1 MESKFSLISF
11 IKFQYKLLLSE
22 KFNNYK
28 QLKMQKEKEDIK
40 SPTKQSVSSISNKD
54 FDQSGL
60 YENLIKRNTED
71 IIQIEPTKETENQI
85 TLNSKTNDNE
95 NKNSNKT
102 NSEKQKTENTKNNQ
116 NPFSEKAQKPGFFK
130 LYWRIVKLSLAYRM
144 LFFLANLGVLITA
157 FTQTSIPFIC
167 GKIVDSINKKDSEAL
182 FDLCFKFILVAVV
195 TGVFGFLKGFCFDLL
210 GSRVVRD
217 LRLKLFEK
225 LIHKDVEFYDTTR
238 TGDLV
243 SRIGSD
249 ITVIN
254 NSASDNFSLIVK
266 SFVTFFVSFCV
277 LFFLNSKLTLY
288 ILIVVPP
295 IVLSVMFFR
304 KYFRRL
310 SKEYQNSIADS
321 SALAAEIFGNI
332 RVVKSF
338 STEKK
343 ECEKYFE
350 KVDFSYTVAYKK
362 ALISG
367 FLSLVITLFAYL
379 AVLFVLWI
387 GGLEVLNGNMTSG
400 ELSSFILYT
409 ITLSSSVISFG
420 RVNQLINATAVSEKI
435 FKLIDEENKIQEK
448 KVVFDPE
455 KKQVVSEIKG
465 ETKSANDNKK
475 KTEFAKEVN
484 SNEKSMYS
492 LNESDSI
499 LQVKGEINNGIFEES
514 KNDLESKKIVF
525 ENGVKI
531 SITGNIS
538 LKNVCFSYPTKPD
551 VEILSNVNIEII
563 PGEKIAIVGSSGSGK
578 STIVSLLQRF
588 YDCTRG
594 EILYDD
600 INIKCFNI
608 ENVHQQIGFVAQE
621 PTLFSGTIKD
631 NVVYGLQSSLNIKN
645 ESNKI
650 SPNNS
655 NSINLNNNNN
665 NNIKNLNETEE
676 EKNLMDKI
684 NNSIK
689 LANAF
694 DFINDARKFPD
705 GLSTLVGERGVQLSG
720 GQKQRIAIAR
730 ALIKNPKILI
740 FDEATSALD
749 SESEFQVQEAINSLM
764 NKGDTTMIIIAHRL
778 STIINCDRI
787 LVMKNG
793 EIIEEGNH
801 RQLLSLNGY
810 YRTLVDKQISSFSS
824 EDL

>member
-1 MESKFSLISF
+1 
-11 IKFQYKLLLSE
+11 
-22 KFNNYK
+22 
-28 QLKMQKEKEDIK
+28 MQKEQEDNKSPSKQSNTGASNKSFDESGIYETLIQKNKEDTIIK
-40 SPTKQSVSSISNKD
+40 
-54 FDQSGL
+54 
-60 YENLIKRNTED
+60 ENSKV
-71 IIQIEPTKETENQI
+71 TENI
-85 TLNSKTNDNE
+85 NFTEND
-95 NKNSNKT
+95 NKT
-102 NSEKQKTENTKNNQ
+102 NFAKLEIKEENKSNK
-116 NPFSEKAQKPGFFK
+116 KAFENAKKPGFLS
-130 LYWRIVKLSLAYRM
+130 LYWRIVKLSIVYRA

-167 GKIVDSINKKDSEAL
+167 GKIVDSITKKDSSEL
-182 FDLCFKFILVAVV
+182 FDLCFKFVIVAVT
-195 TGVFGFLKGFCFDLL
+195 TGIFGFLKGFCYDLL

-254 NSASDNFSLIVK
+254 NSASENFSLIIK
-266 SFVTFFVSFCV
+266 NFVTFFISFGV
-277 LFFLNSKLTLY
+277 LFFLNSSLTLY

-295 IVLSVMFFR
+295 IIISVMFFR
-304 KYFRRL
+304 RYFRRL
-310 SKEYQNSIADS
+310 SKDYQNSIADS

-343 ECEKYFE
+343 ECQKFFE
-350 KVDFSYTVAYKK
+350 KVDFSYTIAYKK

-367 FLSLVITLFAYL
+367 FLSLIITLFAYL

-387 GGLEVLNGNMTSG
+387 GGMEVLKGNMTSG

-448 KVVFDPE
+448 KVVFDPVN
-455 KKQVVSEIKG
+455 KQVSAIKKENKG
-465 ETKSANDNKK
+465 ALDNNKNNNFIRNDLQNDINLNL
-475 KTEFAKEVN
+475 VNNN
-484 SNEKSMYS
+484 SNKLGDKLLINSI
-492 LNESDSI
+492 NESDSI
-499 LQVKGEINNGIFEES
+499 IQIKDVNEDINEENKYRDS
-514 KNDLESKKIVF
+514 RKIIF
-525 ENGVKI
+525 ENGIKI
-531 SITGNIS
+531 SILGNIS

-551 VEILSNVNIEII
+551 VEILSDININII

-588 YDCTRG
+588 YDCSRG
-594 EILYDD
+594 EVLFDK
-600 INIKCFNI
+600 INIKYFNI
-608 ENVHQQIGFVAQE
+608 ENLHQQIGFVAQE
-621 PTLFSGTIKD
+621 PTLFSGAIKD
-631 NVVYGLQSSLNIKN
+631 NIIYGLQS
-645 ESNKI
+645 
-650 SPNNS
+650 
-655 NSINLNNNNN
+655 NLFSEKKEAEKEQNFNNNLVFE
-665 NNIKNLNETEE
+665 KAEE
-676 EKNLMDKI
+676 DKELIEKI

-694 DFINDARKFPD
+694 DFVNDPKRFPD
-705 GLSTLVGERGVQLSG
+705 GLNTLVGERGVQLSG

-749 SESEFQVQEAINSLM
+749 SESEFQVQQAINSLM
-764 NKGDTTMIIIAHRL
+764 DKGDTTIIIIAHRL

-793 EIIEEGNH
+793 EIVEEGNH

-810 YRTLVDKQISSFSS
+810 YKSLVEKQISSFST
-824 EDL
+824 ENF